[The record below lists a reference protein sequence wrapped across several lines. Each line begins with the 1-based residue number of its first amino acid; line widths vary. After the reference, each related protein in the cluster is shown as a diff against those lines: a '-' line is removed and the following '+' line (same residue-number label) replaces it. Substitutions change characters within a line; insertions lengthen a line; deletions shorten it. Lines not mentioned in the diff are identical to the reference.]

1 MRVRKV
7 TELRIAR
14 EWAKIVAC
22 YVHREETTDMLM
34 ECTLQDRKSNAVP
47 KLRPMRGWSCH
58 VVQTLLCCVTVGTA
72 CAQQTATAA
81 ALPNAPLSASVS
93 GTVTDLN
100 GGAVTDADVM
110 VMMGTPEH
118 TYTAFTDDK
127 GHFQVS
133 GLPAGDFRLTVDSE
147 ELQSVTRQGKL
158 RAGEQFVLPQ
168 IVLRVASANT
178 AVEVTASRADIAEA
192 EIKVEEKQRVL
203 GVIPNFYVTYNWHA
217 EPLSSK
223 QKYELVAHDTLDWTT
238 FVVTGA
244 VAGIQYE
251 AGSFS
256 GFGYGPS
263 GYAKRYAADFGNVLF
278 GNILGGA
285 LLPQIF
291 RQDPRYFYKG
301 TGTKRSRFWYALST
315 AVIAR
320 GDNGKWQPAYAGI
333 LGNYGA
339 GAISNLYYPASSR
352 NGVGLTLE
360 NGTIGVVS
368 VGIGNVIQEFVVK
381 HFTPTA
387 KNAQQRTT
395 N

>member
-1 MRVRKV
+1 
-7 TELRIAR
+7 
-14 EWAKIVAC
+14 
-22 YVHREETTDMLM
+22 
-34 ECTLQDRKSNAVP
+34 
-47 KLRPMRGWSCH
+47 
-58 VVQTLLCCVTVGTA
+58 
-72 CAQQTATAA
+72 
-81 ALPNAPLSASVS
+81 VS